1 MKTRKNERRISNPG
15 KVMEFCN
22 FVKNPERIIIE
33 DPEKIQC
40 FNTFP
45 LFLGFIALN
54 IRISL
59 QTYHLKNFNKATCSA
74 CTEIA

>member
-1 MKTRKNERRISNPG
+1 MKEGFLILEKSW
-15 KVMEFCN
+15 N
-22 FVKNPERIIIE
+22 FVISLKILKEYIIIE

-45 LFLGFIALN
+45 LLLGFIALN